1 MIGVPRTIRALLVD
15 AIQRRID
22 EITIKL
28 RGGCD
33 AEYAQVLALLHTE
46 YAQVLALLHC
56 PLGTCLM
63 HQSID
68 ADVEDAYGRF
78 GDVLQADE
86 SWAADEKHWFQLDD
100 EVPMPRYGIVT
111 GLGED
116 YEAIDAEIS
125 LAELRARICFYTM
138 RYLEIDGICE
148 ASSEN

>member
-22 EITIKL
+22 EIAINL
-28 RGGCD
+28 RGGYD
-33 AEYAQVLALLHTE
+33 AE

-56 PLGTCLM
+56 PLGTFLER
-63 HQSID
+63 QSID
-68 ADVEDAYGRF
+68 ADAEDACGRF

-100 EVPMPRYGIVT
+100 EMPMPRYGIVT

-116 YEAIDAEIS
+116 YEAIDAEIG
-125 LAELRARICFYTM
+125 LAELRARICFHTM
-138 RYLEIDGICE
+138 RYVEIDGICE

>member
-33 AEYAQVLALLHTE
+33 AE